1 MNQTILLTGGLG
13 YIGSHISCDL
23 LLKGFTV
30 IIIDNL
36 KNSSMDMFYIIQ
48 NEIKNSSNLFFYKLD
63 LTTDIHKLEKIFQI
77 HSINV
82 VIHLAGLKSVG
93 ESTEYPL
100 LYYETNMLSTIHLL
114 KTMEKHNCFNLVFS
128 SSSTVYGNALAP
140 YTEETK
146 TGVGITNAYGR
157 SKYFQEEL
165 LMDMCNA
172 NKLWNI
178 VILRYFN
185 PISQRSILMTEN
197 PFIPNNL
204 FPYLVKVHKGELKQL
219 KVFGNDWDTPDGTC
233 IRDFIHVVDLAEAH
247 VVVSSYLIKKKIN
260 SIKIYNVGTGYGISV
275 QQLLDTFERINN
287 TKLNYVYTEKR
298 NGDLERSYGDVSL
311 IKKEI
316 GWKAKYNIEDMVKLD
331 C

>member
-1 MNQTILLTGGLG
+1 MNQTIMLTGGLG
-13 YIGSHISCDL
+13 YIGSHIACDL

-36 KNSSMDMFYIIQ
+36 KNSSIDMIDIIQ
-48 NEIKNSSNLFFYKLD
+48 NETNTTSNLFFYHID
-63 LTTDIHKLEKIFQI
+63 LTTDIIKLEQIFKIHTI
-77 HSINV
+77 HV

-100 LYYETNMLSTIHLL
+100 LYYETNMLSTINLL
-114 KTMEKHNCFNLVFS
+114 KIMEKYNCFNLVFS

-165 LMDMCNA
+165 LMDVYNS

-185 PISQRSILMTEN
+185 PISQRSSSMREN

-204 FPYLVKVHKGELKQL
+204 FPYLVKVHKGELRQL
-219 KVFGNDWDTPDGTC
+219 KIFGNDWDTPDGTC

-247 VVVSSYLIKKKIN
+247 VVVSSNLIEKKI
-260 SIKIYNVGTGYGISV
+260 SSLKIYNVGTGFGISV
-275 QQLLDTFERINN
+275 QQLLDTFERINK
-287 TKLNYVYTEKR
+287 TKLNYEYTEKR

-311 IKKEI
+311 IEKEI
-316 GWKAKYNIEDMVKLD
+316 GWKTKYNIEDMVNLD
-331 C
+331 Y

>member
-1 MNQTILLTGGLG
+1 MNQTIMLTGGLG
-13 YIGSHISCDL
+13 YIGSHIACDL

-36 KNSSMDMFYIIQ
+36 KNSSIDMIDIIQ
-48 NEIKNSSNLFFYKLD
+48 NETNTTSNLFFYQID
-63 LTTDIHKLEKIFQI
+63 LTTDIIKLEKIFKI
-77 HSINV
+77 HTIHV

-93 ESTEYPL
+93 ESIEYPL
-100 LYYETNMLSTIHLL
+100 LYYETNMLSTINLL
-114 KTMEKHNCFNLVFS
+114 KIMEKYNCLNLVFS

-165 LMDMCNA
+165 LMDVYNS

-185 PISQRSILMTEN
+185 PISQRSSSMREN

-233 IRDFIHVVDLAEAH
+233 IRDFIHVVDLAESH
-247 VVVSSYLIKKKIN
+247 VVVSSNLIEKKIG
-260 SIKIYNVGTGYGISV
+260 SLKIYNVGTGLGISV
-275 QQLLDTFERINN
+275 QQLLDTFERINK
-287 TKLNYVYTEKR
+287 TKLNYEYTEKR

-311 IKKEI
+311 IEKEI
-316 GWKAKYNIEDMVKLD
+316 GWKTKYNIEDMVNLN

>member
-1 MNQTILLTGGLG
+1 MNQTIMLTGGLG
-13 YIGSHISCDL
+13 YIGSHIACDL
-23 LLKGFTV
+23 LLKGFIV

-36 KNSSMDMFYIIQ
+36 KNSSIDMIDIIQ
-48 NEIKNSSNLFFYKLD
+48 NETNTTSNLFFYHID
-63 LTTDIHKLEKIFQI
+63 LTTDIIKLEQIFKIHNI
-77 HSINV
+77 HV

-100 LYYETNMLSTIHLL
+100 LYYETNMLSTINLL
-114 KTMEKHNCFNLVFS
+114 KIMEKYNCFNLVFS

-165 LMDMCNA
+165 LIDVYNS

-185 PISQRSILMTEN
+185 PISQRSSSMREN

-219 KVFGNDWDTPDGTC
+219 KVFGNDWNTPDGTC

-247 VVVSSYLIKKKIN
+247 VVVSSNLIEKKI
-260 SIKIYNVGTGYGISV
+260 SSLKIYNVGTGLGISV
-275 QQLLDTFERINN
+275 QQLLDTFERINK
-287 TKLNYVYTEKR
+287 TKLNYEYTEKR

-316 GWKAKYNIEDMVKLD
+316 GWKTKYNIEDMVNLD
-331 C
+331 Y

>member
-1 MNQTILLTGGLG
+1 MTTTILLTGGLG
-13 YIGSHISCDL
+13 YIGSHIACDL

-30 IIIDNL
+30 IVIDNL

-48 NEIKNSSNLFFYKLD
+48 NETNNNSNLFFYKVD
-63 LTTDIHKLEKIFQI
+63 LTSDIDKLEKIFQTHNI
-77 HSINV
+77 HV

-100 LYYETNMLSTIHLL
+100 LYYETNMLSTINLL
-114 KTMEKHNCFNLVFS
+114 KIMEKNNCFNLVFS

-140 YTEETK
+140 YTEK
-146 TGVGITNAYGR
+146 TQTGIGITNAYGR

-165 LMDMCNA
+165 LMDIYNS

-185 PISQRSILMTEN
+185 PISQRSSLMREN

-204 FPYLVKVHKGELKQL
+204 FPYLVKVYKGELKQL
-219 KVFGNDWDTPDGTC
+219 KVFGNDWNTPDGTC

-247 VVVSSYLIKKKIN
+247 VVVSSYLIKKKI
-260 SIKIYNVGTGYGISV
+260 SSLKIYNVGTGNGISV
-275 QQLLDTFERINN
+275 QQLLDAFERINN
-287 TKLNYVYTEKR
+287 TKLNYEYTEKR

-311 IKKEI
+311 IEKEL
-316 GWKAKYNIEDMVKLD
+316 GWKTKYNIEDMVKIN

>member
-1 MNQTILLTGGLG
+1 MNQTIMLTGGLG
-13 YIGSHISCDL
+13 YIGSHIACDL

-36 KNSSMDMFYIIQ
+36 KNSSIDMIDIIQ
-48 NEIKNSSNLFFYKLD
+48 NETNTTSNLFFYNID
-63 LTTDIHKLEKIFQI
+63 LTTDIIKLEQLFKIHTI
-77 HSINV
+77 HV

-100 LYYETNMLSTIHLL
+100 LYYETNMLSTINLL
-114 KTMEKHNCFNLVFS
+114 KIMEKYNCFNLVFS

-165 LMDMCNA
+165 LMDLYNS

-185 PISQRSILMTEN
+185 PISQRSSSMREN

-204 FPYLVKVHKGELKQL
+204 FPYLVKVHKGELRQL
-219 KVFGNDWDTPDGTC
+219 KVFGNDWNTPDGTC

-247 VVVSSYLIKKKIN
+247 VVVSSHLIEKKI
-260 SIKIYNVGTGYGISV
+260 SSLKIYNVGTGLGISV
-275 QQLLDTFERINN
+275 QQLLDTFERINK
-287 TKLNYVYTEKR
+287 TKLNYEYTEKR
-298 NGDLERSYGDVSL
+298 NGDLEKSYGDVSL
-311 IKKEI
+311 IEKEV
-316 GWKAKYNIEDMVKLD
+316 GWKTKYNIEDMVNLD
-331 C
+331 Y